1 MTDPIATLRWLI
13 EMGADEAIAETPQ
26 NRLDGAKSKPKLEAA
41 AVPAVAPEPERAPAP
56 AILAPKVPFAA
67 APAPA
72 AAVEQSARTLAAS
85 ARTLEELADALHAFD
100 GCPLKYTATKLVFAD
115 GNPKAEVMLVG
126 EAPGSD
132 EDRDGRPFVGPSGQL
147 LDRMMEAIGLRRAEN
162 FYLANTVYWRPPGN
176 RSPTQ
181 AETAACL
188 PFIQRQIELA
198 GPKILVLVGGA
209 AAKTLLNRP
218 DGITRLRGRRFE
230 YETQGL
236 GGPIPALATYHPA
249 FLLRQ
254 PSQKREA
261 WQDILTLRE
270 MIDYLRK

>member
-1 MTDPIATLRWLI
+1 
-13 EMGADEAIAETPQ
+13 
-26 NRLDGAKSKPKLEAA
+26 
-41 AVPAVAPEPERAPAP
+41 VP
-56 AILAPKVPFAA
+56 AILPQRAPSVAVPS
-67 APAPA
+67 PA
-72 AAVEQSARTLAAS
+72 AAVEQSARALAAS

-115 GNPKAEVMLVG
+115 GNPKAEVMLIG

>member
-1 MTDPIATLRWLI
+1 MITAYVPKNGTIDRVEIGPDQTL
-13 EMGADEAIAETPQ
+13 
-26 NRLDGAKSKPKLEAA
+26 
-41 AVPAVAPEPERAPAP
+41 PEN
-56 AILAPKVPFAA
+56 
-67 APAPA
+67 
-72 AAVEQSARTLAAS
+72 
-85 ARTLEELADALHAFD
+85 ALWIDLFD
-100 GCPLKYTATKLVFAD
+100 
-115 GNPKAEVMLVG
+115 
-126 EAPGSD
+126 
-132 EDRDGRPFVGPSGQL
+132 
-147 LDRMMEAIGLRRAEN
+147 
-162 FYLANTVYWRPPGN
+162 
-176 RSPTQ
+176 PTQ